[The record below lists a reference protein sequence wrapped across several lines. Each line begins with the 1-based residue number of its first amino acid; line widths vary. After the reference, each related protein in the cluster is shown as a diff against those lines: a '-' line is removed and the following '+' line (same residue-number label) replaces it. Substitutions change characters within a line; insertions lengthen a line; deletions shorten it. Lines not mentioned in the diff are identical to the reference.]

1 MDKEFSLKRFI
12 EKVKKVKNI
21 EYFIFVLV
29 IAIII
34 GLFGNWFQPKKDI
47 QVENGNYDPSETT
60 PVLTR
65 EEDSDQEYRLKQ
77 VLSTIKGA
85 GKVEVMISYRSGTE
99 LIPAMNTV
107 ESNTETEERDS
118 NGGIRKVSQVDS
130 NSQPVSMTTSEGT
143 KPLITREVQPE
154 ILGVIVVAEGAE
166 DIRVQMEL
174 QKAVQTVLGI
184 HSNQVDIFVMRDEE

>member
-1 MDKEFSLKRFI
+1 MDKEFSMKKFVD
-12 EKVKKVKNI
+12 KFKKVENI
-21 EYFIFVLV
+21 EYFILILA

-34 GLFGNWFQPKKDI
+34 GLFSNWFQPKEEI
-47 QVENGNYDPSETT
+47 QTAAGSFDPLETPSHT
-60 PVLTR
+60 TK
-65 EEDSDQEYRLKQ
+65 EEESDQEYRLKQ

-85 GKVEVMISYRSGTE
+85 GKVEVMISYKSGKE

-107 ESNTETEERDS
+107 ESNIETEERDS
-118 NGGIRKVSQVDS
+118 NGGIRKVIQVDS
-130 NSQPVSMTTSEGT
+130 NSQPVSMTTSDGT

-154 ILGVIVVAEGAE
+154 VLGVIVVAEGAE

-184 HSNQVDIFVMRDEE
+184 NSNQVDIFVMKDKE